1 MQRLYL
7 RENSNSCY
15 HRVFLP
21 PDDRLLMLPTSKT
34 NNRPTTTA
42 KLTPFIKPLCSLN
55 QPAKYLATLST
66 LTLFASAMLTPLYAQ
81 AALPEAIQTALS
93 RANLSATDISI
104 VITPVGDKNASRLPA
119 PIQVINSPKQGI
131 SNSHIDS
138 QPKSLSADNVSADP
152 DSIKRQATQNNK
164 PKEVTV
170 YQSPLV
176 TIEKQTIKQHEKQLH
191 AYTDDPYTYQSLE
204 SSPSLLPDDGQST
217 SSVPNKN
224 NPDKNS
230 ANKSSKGN
238 ASNATANNA
247 TIKISF
253 SPLLSHQADI
263 ARTPASTMKLVP
275 SFIAL
280 DTLGA
285 DFVWH
290 TRVYHTGIIIGDKL
304 YGDLI
309 IQGSGDPKMTHERL
323 QQLLYKI
330 QTAGIRHI
338 NGDIIVDSAIFKN
351 VTKNPAAF
359 DNSPLRPYNAS
370 PDGFLVNFSSIGIQS
385 YPLDNT
391 RAQLTY
397 TPQLANYQLPSM
409 INIRSAACGQA
420 RYSLAPQWQPTQL
433 TLNANLPDSCG
444 EHAFYVAYPDAKDF
458 AARVIASKWQTLGNT
473 LTGKVISQ
481 EKPYL
486 SNKNI
491 KEGKS
496 PRGLAA
502 IAISP
507 LPIVS
512 YPSLNLT
519 QQIYDINHFSNNVM
533 TEQVALSIGAYD
545 KAGINR
551 NGINKAGN
559 DKVNT
564 DKAGVNKVD
573 VNQESTNTDKVIH
586 QQATSLYQFGQ
597 PPATDYSQALQ
608 AINHWWQTK
617 LTTPPP
623 HLTNGSGLCRDCTI
637 SAENLSELLTY
648 AYEQPNFDAYVSSLG
663 IAGVSGTISAHSE
676 RLPESQAI
684 GRAWI
689 KTGTLNNV
697 TSMAG
702 YVKGLSGQDYVVV
715 GLINS
720 DQALNA
726 YTARPVLDAMLDWT
740 AQH

>member
-1 MQRLYL
+1 
-7 RENSNSCY
+7 
-15 HRVFLP
+15 
-21 PDDRLLMLPTSKT
+21 MLPTSKT
-34 NNRPTTTA
+34 NNRPITTA
-42 KLTPFIKPLCSLN
+42 ELIPVSQPLYSLN

-66 LTLFASAMLTPLYAQ
+66 LALFASAMLTPLYAQ
-81 AALPEAIQTALS
+81 AALPEAIQTALT

-131 SNSHIDS
+131 NSSHIDS
-138 QPKSLSADNVSADP
+138 QPKSLSADNVAAEPS
-152 DSIKRQATQNNK
+152 SMQKQALKNNNA
-164 PKEVTV
+164 KEVSV
-170 YQSPLV
+170 HQSPLV

-204 SSPSLLPDDGQST
+204 SSPSLLPDDSQ
-217 SSVPNKN
+217 SVPSAPNQNSKN
-224 NPDKNS
+224 N
-230 ANKSSKGN
+230 G
-238 ASNATANNA
+238 SNVTTN

-323 QQLLYKI
+323 QQLLYKV

-338 NGDIIVDSAIFKN
+338 NGDIIVDSGVFKN
-351 VTKNPAAF
+351 VSKDPAAF

-370 PDGFLVNFSSIGIQS
+370 PDGFLVNFSSIGIQT

-397 TPQLANYQLPSM
+397 TPQLADYQLPSM
-409 INIRSAACGQA
+409 INTRSAACGQA
-420 RYSLAPQWQPTQL
+420 RYSLAPQWQSTKL

-481 EKPYL
+481 ETPY
-486 SNKNI
+486 SINNTSDKQA
-491 KEGKS
+491 KS

-507 LPIVS
+507 LPIIS

-545 KAGINR
+545 KASMNR
-551 NGINKAGN
+551 NGINSTSLNKAGS
-559 DKVNT
+559 DKLNT
-564 DKAGVNKVD
+564 DKVAINKVD
-573 VNQESTNTDKVIH
+573 VNKKSADTNKIIH

-597 PPATDYSQALQ
+597 PTATDYSQALQ
-608 AINHWWQTK
+608 TINTWWQTK

-648 AYEQPNFDAYVSSLG
+648 AYEQPSFDAYVSSLG

-702 YVKGLSGQDYVVV
+702 YVRGLSGQDYVVV